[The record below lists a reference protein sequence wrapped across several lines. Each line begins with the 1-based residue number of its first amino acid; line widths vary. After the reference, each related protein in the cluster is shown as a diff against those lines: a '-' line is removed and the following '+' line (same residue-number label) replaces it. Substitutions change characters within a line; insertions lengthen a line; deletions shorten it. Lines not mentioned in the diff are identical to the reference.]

1 MADTIL
7 QANAEQGKAIVRSV
21 REKQRLRKKRL
32 KSLGAKS
39 FEAVFIRDGKARSDV
54 HG

>member
-7 QANAEQGKAIVRSV
+7 QANAEQGARIVRAI
-21 REKQRLRKKRL
+21 REKQRKKIKRL

-39 FEAVFIRDGKARSDV
+39 FEAVYIENGQARSDV